1 MTDEPIRARA
11 LAAQLVNLERKY
23 APEATR
29 HERRIDRAMAP
40 IRAALGTDPKDDAQL
55 LSVLQ
60 DAAYGPGRCRR
71 PGRVRGRRGPGALLP
86 EPLPAAGWDATP
98 PNRKWLVDGRLP
110 VGEVTLLTGPG
121 SVSFR
126 VAKGSVPDVA

>member
-1 MTDEPIRARA
+1 
-11 LAAQLVNLERKY
+11 
-23 APEATR
+23 
-29 HERRIDRAMAP
+29 MAP
-40 IRAALGTDPKDDAQL
+40 IRAALGTDPKRC
-55 LSVLQ
+55 
-60 DAAYGPGRCRR
+60 AAAIRSARRRLCPGRCRR